1 MADVDAQQRR
11 GTSLTV
17 MRDAV
22 CKDCRR
28 DPDLADLEDAGFTYS
43 ELSGQAKV
51 ERGDS
56 RSDRCPSCR
65 RKHKKRLE
73 GFAVSFMD
81 LRAIG
86 AVADRVDP
94 TGPLGGLGPLP
105 DAHTVKS
112 YETDLDQRPFGMTD
126 AHILEALGKLSG
138 KRRVLVLKA
147 GTGTGKSTFGPFRLA
162 FPPEGAPFRLTDH
175 GPIIVTEPR
184 VQATIGVADFVGT
197 KLAGTGVGPGHLVGY
212 QVAGDKNHDDSC
224 QIVYATDG
232 TVINWLKEGRLNK
245 VGAVIV
251 DEAHER
257 NTNIDLILGFLR
269 RDLARYPHLRVIVT
283 SATFDVNFYVQYFG
297 GPEFVD
303 FMEVEAVKSFGYGDP
318 LFPGQEVDLRTWLP
332 QWWPERLAPMRPKGE
347 NATPAGVLDEHEP
360 PAEDLWATTT
370 ILNGLRSPRILTD
383 PSTWRTEMP
392 ALVAEQVV
400 RLADG
405 LDGAEIYGDILAFL
419 PTRISVE
426 TAVALV
432 RKQVS
437 RSRADVYDLLSTT
450 KKSLIEEALAP
461 RQLGAKRKIV
471 IASNLAETSLTV
483 EGVRFVVDSG
493 LIAQSEWDPVT
504 ASGGVPTKPHSQ
516 AGIRQRWGRV
526 GRDRPGWVFPLY
538 SREQFEVL
546 PRDTPPGS
554 TRENQEKLIMKA
566 KSAGFDDAAEF
577 DWPASFKSDLV
588 DYDEDALKY
597 IDVFTKEMT
606 RANRVLHSSGA
617 LDPQGHLTMFGQE
630 LERFPGPAEEAV
642 AIMLADQLACV
653 PEVVVGLALLSGK
666 SLAGRDGILR
676 GRAHWPGE
684 WRVEAAA
691 RHNGLAFACHDDLD
705 LALSIYAAWE
715 TADPHARPVELS
727 DARVAW
733 ADGWW
738 VNSDRLLA
746 AAAKR
751 QEILESLSPAMKQ
764 EVTRHIDL
772 RLLPRARAVL
782 SRAFA
787 GLQYARTDDG
797 SYLLVGV
804 PEPEP
809 HTLDHSTLTKP
820 GPRVIALARSKS
832 RSGKQL
838 FIRNVMNVTDWA
850 IRDDPDAYTLL
861 QRAAIAARPENASQH
876 LHFANELRGL
886 WPVGARLDLELT
898 PDSDRIAGLRGGL
911 PQLSF
916 TEPVFVVEP
925 TDSDEED
932 EELDLDVLADED
944 DQDTDWPT
952 GNPDPQ
958 QDEEED
964 DRTRVLDPRDSEAND
979 EPADELPT
987 SVVDVLARWRQLPD
1001 TAAARTPKVRM
1012 SAPGYI
1018 PARRLIVT
1026 GYGFVDDEIAVLV
1039 ASDWLDRDVVPALG
1053 NEDLAAGTEVSLIA
1067 GEMVEQRYDRYRIL
1081 NRADGRGRFIAYE
1094 AARSRQK
1101 RDQYAQ
1107 LATALDPSDDG
1118 LLAALTPGIEIS
1130 GTVLPTRATA
1140 NRVSLLPQ
1148 LHKHLTTARVEQHVP
1163 ENSQSNHQMR
1173 YWPATVV
1180 EAPNVNDWATVELE
1194 HRDEAS
1200 GIRHRFGVRA
1210 QALQDAGIDSG
1221 AGTPLLVQLS
1231 AGGQDTRALSVN
1243 EDEEEA
1249 LRDVLDI
1256 FQKEIGCGAR
1266 QANNEPL
1273 PGRWLWS
1280 KRTEIPARLVTELLK
1295 LALTH
1300 RRRYDIWEFVVSAY
1314 FRRVAGV
1321 RASGGGTAAPAQ
1333 QHARSQLTLTDIQAA
1348 VPVGSRVRG
1357 EVTSVRN
1364 DMGRAWLALADGV
1377 EGTISAADFGAPT
1390 GVLQIGGWLVL
1401 GQTVEAQVI
1410 GHSDKGPKPRV
1421 ELRVTATVPDKLS
1434 QATALGVHV
1443 GAVFDGKI
1451 SSTKDGTGV
1460 FVDLMPGLTGLLYM
1474 SALRGQPLT
1483 QFNRGAPIRV
1493 RIDSV
1498 RPHPQKGIQLGL
1510 SLVL

>member
-1 MADVDAQQRR
+1 MADVKPQRR
-11 GTSLTV
+11 RGRSVTV

-28 DPDLADLEDAGFTYS
+28 DPDLVDSDEAGFTYS

-65 RKHKKRLE
+65 RKHKKTLE
-73 GFAVSFMD
+73 GLAVGFMD

-86 AVADRVDP
+86 AVADRADP

-112 YETDLDQRPFGMTD
+112 YEADLDKRPFGMTD

-138 KRRVLVLKA
+138 KKRVLVLKA

-184 VQATIGVADFVGT
+184 VQATIGVANFVGT

-318 LFPGQEVDLRTWLP
+318 LFPGEEVDLRTWLP
-332 QWWPERLAPMRPKGE
+332 QWWPERLAPIRPKGE
-347 NATPAGVLDEHEP
+347 KATPTDALDGQEP

-370 ILNGLRSPRILTD
+370 ILNGLRSPRILADT
-383 PSTWRTEMP
+383 STWRTEMP

-405 LDGAEIYGDILAFL
+405 RDAAEIYGDILAFL

-432 RKQVS
+432 GKQIPK
-437 RSRADVYDLLSTT
+437 SRADIYDLLSTT
-450 KKSLIEEALAP
+450 KKPCIEKALAP
-461 RQLGAKRKIV
+461 RPLGETRKIV

-483 EGVRFVVDSG
+483 EGVRFIVDSG

-538 SREQFEVL
+538 SREQFEAL

-566 KSAGFDDAAEF
+566 KSAGFDDAADF
-577 DWPASFKSDLV
+577 GWPASFKNDLV
-588 DYDEDALKY
+588 EYDENALKY
-597 IDVFTKEMT
+597 IEVFTKEMT
-606 RANRVLHSSGA
+606 RAKRVLHSSGA

-642 AIMLADQLACV
+642 AVMLADQLACV
-653 PEVVVGLALLSGK
+653 PEVTVGLALLSGK
-666 SLAGRDGILR
+666 SLVGRDGILR
-676 GRAHWPGE
+676 GQPYWPGE
-684 WRVEAAA
+684 WRVEADA
-691 RHNGLAFACHDDLD
+691 RHRGLAFGCHDDLD

-715 TADPHARPVELS
+715 AADPDARPDELS

-738 VNSDRLLA
+738 VDSDRLLA
-746 AAAKR
+746 AAIKR
-751 QEILESLSPAMKQ
+751 QEILELLSPAMKQ
-764 EVTRHIDL
+764 EVTRRIDL

-787 GLQYARTDDG
+787 GLQYEKIEDG
-797 SYLLVGV
+797 SYLLVDD

-809 HTLDHSTLTKP
+809 HALDDSTLTTP
-820 GPRVIALARSKS
+820 GPRVIALSRSKS

-838 FIRNVMNVTDWA
+838 FIRNVINVTDWA
-850 IRDDPDAYTLL
+850 IRGEPDAFTLL
-861 QRAAIAARPENASQH
+861 QRAAIDARPDEASHH
-876 LHFANELRGL
+876 LHIANELRGL

-898 PDSDRIAGLRGGL
+898 PDSDRIAGLQGGL

-916 TEPVFVVEP
+916 TEPLFVVEP
-925 TDSDEED
+925 EEDD
-932 EELDLDVLADED
+932 EELDAGLIADED
-944 DQDTDWPT
+944 DEDTAWPT

-958 QDEEED
+958 PDEEED
-964 DRTRVLDPRDSEAND
+964 DRTRVLDPRESETND
-979 EPADELPT
+979 EPGDETPAPAG
-987 SVVDVLARWRQLPD
+987 DVLARWRQLPD
-1001 TAAARTPKVRM
+1001 TSAAQTPKVRM
-1012 SAPGYI
+1012 SAPNYI
-1018 PARRLIVT
+1018 PGRRFIVT
-1026 GYGFVDDEIAVLV
+1026 GYDFADDEIAVCV
-1039 ASDWLDRDVVPALG
+1039 ASDWLDRDVVPVLG
-1053 NEDLAAGTEVSLIA
+1053 NEDLKAGSEVSLII
-1067 GEMVEQRYDRYRIL
+1067 GELVEQRYDRYRVL

-1094 AARSRQK
+1094 AARSHQK
-1101 RDQYAQ
+1101 REQYAQ

-1118 LLAALTPGIEIS
+1118 LLSALAPGAEIS

-1140 NRVSLLPQ
+1140 NRVSFLPQ
-1148 LHKHLTTARVEQHVP
+1148 LHKHLATAPVEQHVP
-1163 ENSQSNHQMR
+1163 ENSQSNRKM
-1173 YWPATVV
+1173 WFWSATVV
-1180 EAPNVNDWATVELE
+1180 EPPNVNGWATIELE
-1194 HRDEAS
+1194 HRDEAR

-1210 QALQDAGIDSG
+1210 QALQDGGVESDV
-1221 AGTPLLVQLS
+1221 GTPLLVQLS
-1231 AGGQDTRALSVN
+1231 VGGQDTRALSVN
-1243 EDEEEA
+1243 EHEEEA
-1249 LRDVLDI
+1249 LHDVLDI

-1266 QANNEPL
+1266 HANNEPL

-1280 KRTEIPARLVTELLK
+1280 KRPEIPARLVTELLK
-1295 LALTH
+1295 LDPTH
-1300 RRRYDIWEFVVSAY
+1300 KRRYDIWEFAVSAH
-1314 FRRVAGV
+1314 FRRVGSV
-1321 RASGGGTAAPAQ
+1321 RAPGGVASAAQQHAPAQ
-1333 QHARSQLTLTDIQAA
+1333 QLTLADIQVAI
-1348 VPVGSRVRG
+1348 PLGGRVRG
-1357 EVTSVRN
+1357 EVTNVRN
-1364 DMGRAWLALADGV
+1364 DMGRAWLTLADGV

-1390 GVLQIGGWLVL
+1390 GVLQIGAWLET

-1410 GHSDKGPKPRV
+1410 GHSERGPKPRV

-1434 QATALGVHV
+1434 QASALGVQV
-1443 GAVFDGKI
+1443 GAVFDGKV
-1451 SSTKDGTGV
+1451 SNTKDGTGV
-1460 FVDLMPGLTGLLYM
+1460 FVELMPGLAGLVYM
-1474 SALRGQPLT
+1474 SALHGQPLSH
-1483 QFNRGAPIRV
+1483 FNRGAPIRV
-1493 RIDSV
+1493 RVESI
-1498 RPHPQKGIQLGL
+1498 RPHPQKGIQLGF
-1510 SLVL
+1510 SLAV

>member
-1 MADVDAQQRR
+1 MADIGAQRR
-11 GTSLTV
+11 RGSSLTV

-28 DPDLADLEDAGFTYS
+28 DPGLADLEEAGFTYS
-43 ELSGQAKV
+43 EMSGHAKV

-56 RSDRCPSCR
+56 RSDRCPSCC
-65 RKHKKRLE
+65 RKHKKLLE
-73 GFAVSFMD
+73 GLAVGFMD

-112 YETDLDQRPFGMTD
+112 YETDLGKRPFGMTD
-126 AHILEALGKLSG
+126 AHILEALDKLSG
-138 KRRVLVLKA
+138 NKRVLVLKA

-162 FPPEGAPFRLTDH
+162 FPPEGAAFRLTDH

-184 VQATIGVADFVGT
+184 VQATIGVATFVGT
-197 KLAGTGVGPGHLVGY
+197 KLARTGVGPGHLVGY

-232 TVINWLKEGRLNK
+232 TVINWLREGRLNK
-245 VGAVIV
+245 VGAVII

-283 SATFDVNFYVQYFG
+283 SATFDVNFYVHYFG

-318 LFPGQEVDLRTWLP
+318 LFPGEEVDLQSWLRK
-332 QWWPERLAPMRPKGE
+332 WWPERLASMRPTDD
-347 NATPAGVLDEHEP
+347 NATPAGDLYGQEL

-370 ILNGLRSPRILTD
+370 ILNGLRSPRFLTD

-405 LDGAEIYGDILAFL
+405 LDAAEIYGDILAFL

-437 RSRADVYDLLSTT
+437 SSRADIYDLLSTT
-450 KKSLIEEALAP
+450 KKSRIEQALAP
-461 RQLGAKRKIV
+461 RPLGAKRKIV

-588 DYDEDALKY
+588 EYDDDALKY
-597 IDVFTKEMT
+597 IEVFTKEMT
-606 RANRVLHSSGA
+606 RANRVLYSSGA

-642 AIMLADQLACV
+642 AVMLADQLACV
-653 PEVVVGLALLSGK
+653 PEVVVGMALLSGK
-666 SLAGRDGILR
+666 SLVGRDGILR
-676 GRAHWPGE
+676 GQPYWPGE

-691 RHNGLAFACHDDLD
+691 RHGGLAFGCRDDLD

-715 TADPHARPVELS
+715 AADPGARADELS

-733 ADGWW
+733 ANGWW
-738 VNSDRLLA
+738 VDSDRLLA
-746 AAAKR
+746 AATRR

-764 EVTRHIDL
+764 EVTRHVDL

-787 GLQYARTDDG
+787 GLQYERTQDG
-797 SYLLVGV
+797 SYQPVGD

-809 HTLDHSTLTKP
+809 HALDSSTLTEP
-820 GPRVIALARSKS
+820 GPRVIALGRSKS
-832 RSGKQL
+832 RGGKL

-850 IRDDPDAYTLL
+850 IRDQPDAFTLL
-861 QRAAIAARPENASQH
+861 QRAATDARPDQASQH
-876 LHFANELRGL
+876 LHVANELRGM
-886 WPVGARLDLELT
+886 WPVGARLDLDLT
-898 PDSDRIAGLRGGL
+898 PDSDRIAGLQGGL
-911 PQLSF
+911 PQLGF

-925 TDSDEED
+925 EEHDED
-932 EELDLDVLADED
+932 DNADVLADED
-944 DQDTDWPT
+944 DEDTDWPT

-958 QDEEED
+958 PDEDAE
-964 DRTRVLDPRDSEAND
+964 DRTRVLDPRESESND
-979 EPADELPT
+979 EPGDE
-987 SVVDVLARWRQLPD
+987 SSAHAIDVLARWCRLPD
-1001 TAAARTPKVRM
+1001 TAAARMPKVRM
-1012 SAPGYI
+1012 SAPDYI
-1018 PARRLIVT
+1018 PGRRFVVT
-1026 GYGFVDDEIAVLV
+1026 GYGFVDDEMAVFV
-1039 ASDWLDRDVVPALG
+1039 ASDWLDRDVVPVLG
-1053 NEDLAAGTEVSLIA
+1053 NEDLAAGSEVSLIV
-1067 GEMVEQRYDRYRIL
+1067 GEFVEQGYDRYRVL

-1094 AARSRQK
+1094 ASRSRQK
-1101 RDQYAQ
+1101 RQQYAQ
-1107 LATALDPSDDG
+1107 LATALDPSDES
-1118 LLAALTPGIEIS
+1118 LLSALAPGAAIS
-1130 GTVLPTRATA
+1130 GTVLPTRAAA

-1148 LHKHLTTARVEQHVP
+1148 LHKHLATARVEQHVP
-1163 ENSQSNHQMR
+1163 DNSRNNR
-1173 YWPATVV
+1173 KVWFWPATVV
-1180 EAPNVNDWATVELE
+1180 QAPNASAWATIELD

-1200 GIRHRFGVRA
+1200 GIRHQFGVRA
-1210 QALQDAGIDSG
+1210 QILQDAGLESEV
-1221 AGTPLLVQLS
+1221 GTPLLVQLT
-1231 AGGQDTRALSVN
+1231 AGGQDTRALSVS

-1249 LRDVLDI
+1249 LHDVLDI
-1256 FQKEIGCGAR
+1256 FQKDIGCGAR
-1266 QANNEPL
+1266 NANNEPL

-1280 KRTEIPARLVTELLK
+1280 KRPEIPARLITELLK
-1295 LALTH
+1295 LAPTH
-1300 RRRYDIWEFVVSAY
+1300 KRRYDIWEFVVSAH
-1314 FRRVAGV
+1314 FRRVGGIRVPGAG
-1321 RASGGGTAAPAQ
+1321 AAAPLAQ
-1333 QHARSQLTLTDIQAA
+1333 RHTPARQLTLADIQAA
-1348 VPVGSRVRG
+1348 IPVGSSVNAT
-1357 EVTSVRN
+1357 VTNVRN
-1364 DMGRAWLALADGV
+1364 DMGRAWLTLADGV

-1390 GVLQIGGWLVL
+1390 GVLQIGTWLEA

-1410 GHSDKGPKPRV
+1410 GHSARGPKPRV
-1421 ELRVTATVPDKLS
+1421 ELRVTATVPDKFS
-1434 QATALGVHV
+1434 QAAALGVQV

-1451 SSTKDGTGV
+1451 SNTKDGTGV
-1460 FVDLMPGLTGLLYM
+1460 FVEIMPGLTGLVYM
-1474 SALRGQPLT
+1474 GALDGRSLA
-1483 QFNRGAPIRV
+1483 QFTRGAPLRV
-1493 RIDSV
+1493 RVDSV
-1498 RPHPQKGIQLGL
+1498 RPHPQKGMQLGL
-1510 SLVL
+1510 SLAV